1 MADETTADER
11 AEIDAEIGRDAA
23 NLILG
28 MMQGVPV
35 GVAYNVIGNITVS
48 IFLAVPFVELGDA
61 LSEFDSW
68 AEYTRSMIA
77 EGLKGRLQ

>member
-48 IFLAVPFVELGDA
+48 IFLAVPFVEPGDA